1 MRQSTRWVSV
11 CSPTP
16 QMCTGKFF
24 PLSKAIPF
32 PYLQLIS
39 RFRDIGYNHI
49 PYYNCPNSPK
59 CSGCTPGQFYSGAD
73 FLAKEDC
80 RPTYFKYVGTH

>member
-1 MRQSTRWVSV
+1 MRPFTQSVSV
-11 CSPTP
+11 SSRTL
-16 QMCTGKFF
+16 QMCTGKFSLAHQI
-24 PLSKAIPF
+24 PLICSPF
-32 PYLQLIS
+32 LP

>member
-1 MRQSTRWVSV
+1 L
-11 CSPTP
+11 TP
-16 QMCTGKFF
+16 
-24 PLSKAIPF
+24 
-32 PYLQLIS
+32 

-59 CSGCTPGQFYSGAD
+59 CSGCTPGKFFAGAD

>member
-1 MRQSTRWVSV
+1 MIFLLT
-11 CSPTP
+11 CY
-16 QMCTGKFF
+16 FF
-24 PLSKAIPF
+24 PN
-32 PYLQLIS
+32 

-59 CSGCTPGQFYSGAD
+59 CSGCTAGQFYAGEP

-80 RPTYFKYVGTH
+80 RPSYFKHVGTH

>member
-1 MRQSTRWVSV
+1 MCIGALPSIPPYCFIANWSV
-11 CSPTP
+11 C
-16 QMCTGKFF
+16 
-24 PLSKAIPF
+24 
-32 PYLQLIS
+32 

-59 CSGCTPGQFYSGAD
+59 CSGCTPGKFFAGAD